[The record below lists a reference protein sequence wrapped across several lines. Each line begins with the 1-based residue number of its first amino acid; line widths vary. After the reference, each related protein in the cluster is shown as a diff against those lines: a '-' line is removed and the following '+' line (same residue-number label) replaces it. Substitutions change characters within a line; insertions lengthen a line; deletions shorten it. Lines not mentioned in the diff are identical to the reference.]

1 MTVLLCAHVGKFS
14 RISKYLFVGVC
25 IGQKILKNLFCKFH
39 KYSIFLWNMFIDH
52 QTQVFTEYITLKF
65 QKLTQ
70 HKMEI
75 LQSLQIKTVLIRYVR
90 PFGDS

>member
-1 MTVLLCAHVGKFS
+1 
-14 RISKYLFVGVC
+14 
-25 IGQKILKNLFCKFH
+25 
-39 KYSIFLWNMFIDH
+39 MFIDH

-75 LQSLQIKTVLIRYVR
+75 LQSLQINTVLIRYVR